1 MIISV
6 FKPSTGQIIHSV
18 HVASEQQANTLYQ
31 HWLPGHWPNDQYWVV
46 NAQPVLLPPRPASE
60 LPMRFD
66 YATAQWETNPL
77 IQRRMC
83 RAKRNAMLT
92 DIDQVNPVRYASLT
106 ADQQAEL
113 QAYRLALLAVPQQA
127 GFPEVIEWP
136 PKPVWL

>member
-6 FKPSTGQIIHSV
+6 FEPDTGQIIHSV
-18 HVASEQQANTLYQ
+18 HVSSEQQANTLYQ
-31 HWLPGHWPNDQYWVV
+31 HWLPGNWPNDQYWVV
-46 NAQPVLLPPRPASE
+46 DAQPVLLPQRPDSE

-66 YATAQWETNPL
+66 YATAQWKTNPL

-83 RAKRNAMLT
+83 RAKRNTLLT
-92 DIDQVNPVRYASLT
+92 DIDQVNPVRYATLT
-106 ADQQAEL
+106 TDQQAEL

-136 PKPVWL
+136 TKPHWL